1 MALGTT
7 ESEIVAIRAVLAV
20 GRRRVAVHIDVTAE
34 RLLMTSL
41 TMIFVAIVAVGR
53 VDERRNVEVGR

>member
-1 MALGTT
+1 M
-7 ESEIVAIRAVLAV
+7 AIRAVLAV
-20 GRRRVAVHIDVTAE
+20 GRRGVAVHIDVTAE